1 MLFGKIRP
9 SGAKLQAAKY
19 GPLKNCSGCFLM
31 TSQAG
36 GCGHKNNNGLRL
48 IKQSP
53 NKKHVGVLQLPR
65 AFQPGK
71 LINTSA
77 V

>member
-36 GCGHKNNNGLRL
+36 GCGHKNDNGLRL

-53 NKKHVGVLQLPR
+53 NKKTRRRLTAAKGVPTR
-65 AFQPGK
+65 K
-71 LINTSA
+71 TD
-77 V
+77 

>member
-53 NKKHVGVLQLPR
+53 NKKTRRRLTAAKGVPTR
-65 AFQPGK
+65 K
-71 LINTSA
+71 TD
-77 V
+77 